1 MIGSV
6 ELTTPAPP
14 RAPVP
19 SSPEPARPA
28 AAGRRWQL
36 ILALAVFVA
45 WSLLAVTDA
54 GGRGTIPTPWSVV
67 ARLWDDRSLYP
78 AQIGSTVAEAV
89 EGLILAGVVGVVLGA
104 AFELWPWV
112 GAVLNGPAITLVCV
126 PALVWAPLLAIAF
139 SPHAA
144 KVGLAAIAAFLP
156 ILVGTMSGLRSA
168 DPQALQV
175 ITVFGGSSFDE
186 LRKVKLRAAVPLMVA
201 GLRVAVPAAV
211 LGATIGEF
219 IGGDRG
225 LGIFMVEALRQFMPA
240 RIWGAGVVVTAL
252 GIAGYALVGRL
263 GQRWI
268 PPVTV
273 TTSGPVLQ
281 LRRAG
286 GSTWRG
292 AIRVVLAVAVTVG
305 AWRLAIIVWHLNSF
319 FAKTPSAVVHFLLT
333 QGPADDS
340 RATILQALGQTL
352 PGAGLGILL
361 GMAVGVAV
369 AVACVLDRRV
379 ESTLLPLAL
388 VLQSVPLQAFSP
400 ILVLIF
406 GRGLTV
412 ILVISVIISFFPTVV
427 LTSSGLRNVAPQ
439 SLDVLHGLHASETQV
454 LTKLRLPAAIPALF
468 ASARIAVPSAI
479 LGVLIAE
486 YLATSTGI
494 GHVLSVAQSESEF
507 SLLWATAAV
516 VTVISAAAYA
526 TLGAGERLAV
536 RRFG

>member
-1 MIGSV
+1 MIESV

-14 RAPVP
+14 RAGVP
-19 SSPEPARPA
+19 SSPEPARPV

-36 ILALAVFVA
+36 VLGRAVLAL
-45 WSLLAVTDA
+45 WSVLALTDA
-54 GGRGTIPTPWSVV
+54 GGRGTIPAPWSVV

-89 EGLILAGVVGVVLGA
+89 EGLVLATVAGVVLGA

-112 GAVLNGPAITLVCV
+112 GTVLNGPAITLVCV

-156 ILVGTMSGLRSA
+156 VLVGTMSGLRCA

-175 ITVFGGSSFDE
+175 ITVFGGSPFDE
-186 LRKVKLRAAVPLMVA
+186 LRKVKIRAAVPLMVA

-252 GIAGYALVGRL
+252 GVAGYVLVGRL
-263 GQRWI
+263 GRRWI
-268 PPVTV
+268 PPVAV
-273 TTSGPVLQ
+273 TTSSPL
-281 LRRAG
+281 LPRRSG
-286 GSTWRG
+286 GSSWRG
-292 AIRVVLAVAVTVG
+292 PLRVVLAVAVTVG
-305 AWRLAIIVWHLNSF
+305 LWRLAITVWHLDSF

-333 QGPADDS
+333 PGPADDS
-340 RATILQALGQTL
+340 RTTILRAMGQTL
-352 PGAGLGILL
+352 PGAGLGIVL

-379 ESTLLPLAL
+379 ESTLLPFAL

-439 SLDVLHGLHASETQV
+439 SLDVLHGLHASEAQV

-516 VTVISAAAYA
+516 VTLISAAAYA
-526 TLGAGERLAV
+526 ALGAGERLAV
-536 RRFG
+536 HRFG